1 MKRLAVQGGLVSA
14 IVWLAGILPV
24 AAGATTY
31 TIKEFRQTSGTF
43 TFFDPFD
50 NSGPP
55 PSGPPPGGSST
66 YETVGTFLA
75 GNEHDGVLD
84 LVTEQGV
91 TPPGS
96 HDRTLGAGLNVSNPN
111 LVDFALQL
119 GTVGSVEGTFVN
131 FAPLVDEGYG
141 ILIETISDTVP
152 DLALLRVV
160 DNGLGPAIV
169 FNNADLTVLAFAPV
183 PGAVSLDGTG
193 EISFRLDLDATG
205 AVRPLVDTGAGF
217 MNPYGPTD
225 PFIQMSEFPLTGEFG
240 AGDTIPEPG
249 TLLLFGSGLAG
260 LAGWRRKRR
269 RWIPRDEALGKSGLR
284 V

>member
-1 MKRLAVQGGLVSA
+1 MRCRAVRTGLVT
-14 IVWLAGILPV
+14 IVAFVVGALPA

-31 TIKEFRQTSGTF
+31 TIKEFTQTSGAFTF
-43 TFFDPFD
+43 TDSFDA
-50 NSGPP
+50 SGPP

-66 YETVGTFLA
+66 YETVGTFLP
-75 GNEHDGVLD
+75 GDEHDGVLD

-96 HDRTLGAGLNVSNPN
+96 RDRTIGAGLNVSQPD
-111 LVDFALQL
+111 LADFALQL
-119 GTVGSVEGTFVN
+119 GTAGSVAGTYVN
-131 FAPLVDEGYG
+131 VAPLVNEGYG
-141 ILIETISDTVP
+141 ILIETTSDTVP

-160 DNGLGPAIV
+160 NNGLGPAIV

-193 EISFRLDLDATG
+193 EIGFRLDLDATG

-217 MNPYGPTD
+217 ANPFAPTD

-249 TLLLFGSGLAG
+249 TLFLFGSGLAG
-260 LAGWRRKRR
+260 LAGWRRRR
-269 RWIPRDEALGKSGLR
+269 SG
-284 V
+284 